1 MICGV
6 CQKII
11 SDLKEENK
19 VLNEKIKKLETKLAD
34 NYSRLNRFHRDSY
47 ESVDFGNG
55 RDL

>member
-11 SDLKEENK
+11 SDLKGENK
-19 VLNEKIKKLETKLAD
+19 VLQDKIKKLETKLATKS
-34 NYSRLNRFHRDSY
+34 NELNRFHRDSY

-55 RDL
+55 YDL